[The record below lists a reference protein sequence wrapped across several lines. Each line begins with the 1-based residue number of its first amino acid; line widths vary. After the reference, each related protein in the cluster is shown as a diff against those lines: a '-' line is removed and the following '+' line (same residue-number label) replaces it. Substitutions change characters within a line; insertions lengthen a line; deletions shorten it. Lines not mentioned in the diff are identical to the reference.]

1 MCGSRLHFAPAPLCF
16 PTTELHTSRWMLRNQ
31 LCVTFQ
37 RHPGIGGARCR
48 PPLETGLPCS
58 NTECVS
64 SRIVQSLTLSSRG
77 GSARATKGAAGFRCR
92 ARGLSPAP
100 RTVLAAS
107 LVIYAL
113 CTVSVC
119 VFFPFILDIKFV
131 GCTSR
136 GRTGG
141 RSHRIS
147 HPPSFCGACLN
158 FSREKDSAIPFPRRC
173 VLTI

>member
-1 MCGSRLHFAPAPLCF
+1 MLCGIVSVLFKKKMMCGSRLHFAPAPLCF
-16 PTTELHTSRWMLRNQ
+16 PTIELHTSRWMLRNQ

-37 RHPGIGGARCR
+37 RHPGIGGVWCR

-100 RTVLAAS
+100 RTVLATS

-131 GCTSR
+131 GRTSR
-136 GRTGG
+136 RGHTGG
-141 RSHRIS
+141 RSHR
-147 HPPSFCGACLN
+147 HAPQKEGG
-158 FSREKDSAIPFPRRC
+158 
-173 VLTI
+173 